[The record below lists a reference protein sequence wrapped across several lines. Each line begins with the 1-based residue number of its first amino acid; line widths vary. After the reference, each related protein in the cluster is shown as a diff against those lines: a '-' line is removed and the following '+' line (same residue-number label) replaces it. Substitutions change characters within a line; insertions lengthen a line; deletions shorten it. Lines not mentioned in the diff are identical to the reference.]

1 MMENW
6 KQLIKVNNIS
16 DSELAT
22 AILKYLEENGPIKGL
37 RFEQINALT
46 ILSDWGYITLG
57 DKLEEIYQ
65 EVVEGIVGTKASNK
79 IQQITLEELE

>member
-16 DSELAT
+16 DSEVAT

-46 ILSDWGYITLG
+46 ILSDWEYITLG
-57 DKLEEIYQ
+57 DKLEKIYQ
-65 EVVEGIVGTKASNK
+65 EVVEGIVGAKPSNK
-79 IQQITLEELE
+79 IQQITLEELK